1 MTNLSYLMHSLF
13 DKNNNTACGA
23 MKTLAE
29 LSEQSDEV
37 YAYMD
42 TFTDMI
48 ASGNSYVRNR
58 GLILIAAN
66 AKWDR
71 DFKIDEIIDDYL
83 KHITDPKPITARQ
96 CIASLPKIAKS
107 KPGLKEDILKALK
120 CADVSHYSDS
130 MRGLVFKDIQ
140 NALREVEK
148 L

>member
-1 MTNLSYLMHSLF
+1 MDNLLFLIKSLS
-13 DKNNNTACGA
+13 DKNNTVACGA

-42 TFTDMI
+42 AFTDML

-66 AKWDR
+66 ARWDR

-96 CIASLPKIAKS
+96 CITSLPKIAKN
-107 KPGLKEDILKALK
+107 KPDLKEDILKALK
-120 CADVSHYSDS
+120 SADVSRYPDS
-130 MRGLVFKDIQ
+130 MRSLVQSDIKK
-140 NALREVEK
+140 AVKEIEK
-148 L
+148 P

>member
-1 MTNLSYLMHSLF
+1 MDNLTFLINSLF

-37 YAYMD
+37 YAYMEM
-42 TFTDMI
+42 FIEMLE
-48 ASGNSYVRNR
+48 SGNSYVRNR

-71 DFKIDEIIDDYL
+71 DFKIDEIIGDYL

-96 CIASLPKIAKS
+96 CIKSLPKIAKKRLS
-107 KPGLKEDILKALK
+107 
-120 CADVSHYSDS
+120 
-130 MRGLVFKDIQ
+130 
-140 NALREVEK
+140 
-148 L
+148 

>member
-1 MTNLSYLMHSLF
+1 MNNLTFLINSIF

-37 YAYMD
+37 YAYMG
-42 TFTDMI
+42 TFIEMLENE
-48 ASGNSYVRNR
+48 NSYVRNR

-66 AKWDR
+66 ARWDK

-83 KHITDPKPITARQ
+83 RHITDPKPITARQ
-96 CIASLPKIAKS
+96 CIASLPKIAES
-107 KPGLKEDILKALK
+107 KPDLRTDILKALK
-120 CADVSHYSDS
+120 SADVSHYPDS
-130 MRGLVFKDIQ
+130 MCGLVFKDIQ

>member
-1 MTNLSYLMHSLF
+1 MTNLSFLVNSLF
-13 DKNNNTACGA
+13 DKNNNIACGA
-23 MKTLAE
+23 MKTLAD

-37 YAYMD
+37 YSYMD
-42 TFTDMI
+42 TFFGMLK
-48 ASGNSYVRNR
+48 SGNSYVRNR
-58 GLILIAAN
+58 GLMLISAN
-66 AKWDR
+66 ARWDK

-96 CIASLPKIAKS
+96 CILSLPKIAES
-107 KPGLKEDILKALK
+107 KPDLKKDILKALK
-120 CADVSHYSDS
+120 CADVSHYPDS

>member
-1 MTNLSYLMHSLF
+1 MENLTLLINSLF
-13 DKNNNTACGA
+13 DKNNTVACGA

-42 TFTDMI
+42 TFAEMLG
-48 ASGNSYVRNR
+48 SGNSYVRNR

-66 AKWDR
+66 ARWDR

-96 CIASLPKIAKS
+96 CIASLPKIAES
-107 KPGLKEDILKALK
+107 KPDLKEDILKALRR
-120 CADVSHYSDS
+120 ADTSHYPDS

-140 NALREVEK
+140 KALREIEG